1 MKITYDREA
10 CQGHNRCYMLAPEL
24 FDTDDEG
31 YAILLVEGE
40 VPAELEEK
48 ARLAADNCPEFAIEI
63 EEKGRT
69 DADPQVRDHRGVHRD
84 RSRGRRGVVGAG
96 LGQEDLAGRGEGSRP
111 VADLH
116 LCRPRHEARRR
127 AAASAPPEDRAA
139 AVEAFLTE
147 AEPLVADGTYLPD
160 AAKGIGLDELA
171 HSTPL
176 TRDTARLGD
185 FADRCDGL
193 SAVVAAHHAVG
204 LDAKTIAIEGFENLG
219 PWIADGVIGHG
230 ARLTAISTA
239 TGTVTNESGFS
250 LAELNEAFAWPTA
263 PTV

>member
-1 MKITYDREA
+1 MRIHKFETTEAFIAIDLEGAEASSGPARWAKKIL
-10 CQGHNRCYMLAPEL
+10 QG
-24 FDTDDEG
+24 
-31 YAILLVEGE
+31 
-40 VPAELEEK
+40 
-48 ARLAADNCPEFAIEI
+48 
-63 EEKGRT
+63 
-69 DADPQVRDHRGVHRD
+69 
-84 RSRGRRGVVGAG
+84 GAK
-96 LGQEDLAGRGEGSRP
+96 DLARSQTYTYAALGMKRGG
-111 VADLH
+111 
-116 LCRPRHEARRR
+116 
-127 AAASAPPEDRAA
+127 AAAGISAPPEDRAA

-171 HSTPL
+171 PL
-176 TRDTARLGD
+176 HAADPRDTARLGD

-219 PWIADGVIGHG
+219 PWIADGVTGHG

-250 LAELNEAFAWPTA
+250 LAELNEAFAAHGADCVNELGEVGHPMA
-263 PTV
+263 VFGAGADVLFAGSKVGIIDHKVA